1 MELLRECGPDTL
13 INTFVVNL
21 KNEDGIINSNV
32 SKANDLQKALSDE
45 LNVTVDSNAQRV
57 PMVIMQSALNQD
69 HGEALLQY
77 KDRLGVSLF
86 HCLQRLL
93 YLFHPRMKG

>member
-1 MELLRECGPDTL
+1 MDLLRECGPDTL

-21 KNEDGIINSNV
+21 KNEDGILNSNV

-45 LNVTVDSNAQRV
+45 LNVTVGSNAQRV

-69 HGEALLQY
+69 HGEALMKY
-77 KDRLGVSLF
+77 KERLGVSLDVTAYKCF
-86 HCLQRLL
+86 L
-93 YLFHPRMKG
+93 YFNPE